1 MNEHKNQNEIVVVQ
15 ARLDE
20 TPLLSAMA
28 CEIWNQHFPPLVG
41 QTLVDYLLDKIQSSE
56 AMAHQI
62 REENIVYYFLT
73 FNGEKVGYMAVRVEG
88 DVLFLSKFYIK
99 KEFRGK
105 GIARAGMNY
114 FEDFCRQRQLKKI
127 YLHVNRKNL
136 GVIKIYEKLGLKNVG
151 AEVTEMGHGFVMDDY
166 VMEKVIS

>member
-1 MNEHKNQNEIVVVQ
+1 
-15 ARLDE
+15 
-20 TPLLSAMA
+20 
-28 CEIWNQHFPPLVG
+28 
-41 QTLVDYLLDKIQSSE
+41 
-56 AMAHQI
+56 
-62 REENIVYYFLT
+62 
-73 FNGEKVGYMAVRVEG
+73 MAVRVEG
-88 DVLFLSKFYIK
+88 DVLFLSKFYLK